1 MNKKSLIAVGVAVA
15 VIVGFLVYG
24 VFNQKGKLESEI
36 AKLSELANAETID
49 TEEISK
55 MLDRTVTTGDYEIL
69 EKAVKQYL
77 SDSFD
82 LSMEMS
88 DILNDKKI
96 SNSLTIENYKEDGPD
111 FINTKE
117 YIKTTIEKLET
128 CKSEY
133 YEYFTEEKVMSYVK
147 DKKLSDDMI
156 KFYKE
161 NLVGDLDEEKNNTTV
176 EDSLNSVIDMLKTS
190 DKVLD
195 LLIKS
200 KKSWTIEGDQIIFDN
215 NTLLKEYNKLT
226 AEL

>member
-1 MNKKSLIAVGVAVA
+1 MNKKSLIAVGVVVA

-55 MLDRTVTTGDYEIL
+55 MLDRTETTGDYEIL

-96 SNSLTIENYKEDGPD
+96 SNSLTIENYKENGLD
-111 FINTKE
+111 FINTK
-117 YIKTTIEKLET
+117 
-128 CKSEY
+128 
-133 YEYFTEEKVMSYVK
+133 
-147 DKKLSDDMI
+147 
-156 KFYKE
+156 
-161 NLVGDLDEEKNNTTV
+161 
-176 EDSLNSVIDMLKTS
+176 
-190 DKVLD
+190 
-195 LLIKS
+195 
-200 KKSWTIEGDQIIFDN
+200 
-215 NTLLKEYNKLT
+215 
-226 AEL
+226 

>member
-1 MNKKSLIAVGVAVA
+1 
-15 VIVGFLVYG
+15 
-24 VFNQKGKLESEI
+24 
-36 AKLSELANAETID
+36 
-49 TEEISK
+49 
-55 MLDRTVTTGDYEIL
+55 
-69 EKAVKQYL
+69 
-77 SDSFD
+77 
-82 LSMEMS
+82 
-88 DILNDKKI
+88 
-96 SNSLTIENYKEDGPD
+96 
-111 FINTKE
+111 
-117 YIKTTIEKLET
+117 
-128 CKSEY
+128 
-133 YEYFTEEKVMSYVK
+133 MSYVK

-161 NLVGDLDEEKNNTTV
+161 NLVGDLDEEKNKTTV